1 MITGFTIQSVE
12 GKIESP
18 ESLAKQRFPRINV
31 NIEDV
36 KSEHEKVTVSYS
48 FIAEYY
54 DSDTKSQKSVG
65 QMKLAGIVEIKDT
78 KEKMSN
84 IMKVWDEKKILP
96 TDIAEEVMNGLN
108 FRCSATGTL
117 VAYSLGL
124 IPPLGISQIK
134 IQEEGQ
140 STKQ

>member
-54 DSDTKSQKSVG
+54 DSDTKNQKSVG

-134 IQEEGQ
+134 IQEESQ
-140 STKQ
+140 SAK

>member
-1 MITGFTIQSVE
+1 M
-12 GKIESP
+12 
-18 ESLAKQRFPRINV
+18 

-54 DSDTKSQKSVG
+54 DSDTKNQKSVG

-78 KEKMSN
+78 KEKISN
-84 IMKVWDEKKILP
+84 IMKVWEEKKILP

-134 IQEEGQ
+134 IQEE
-140 STKQ
+140 SSSK

>member
-54 DSDTKSQKSVG
+54 DSDTKNQKSVG

-78 KEKMSN
+78 KEKISN
-84 IMKVWDEKKILP
+84 IMKVWEEKKILP

-134 IQEEGQ
+134 IQEE
-140 STKQ
+140 SSSK